1 MYLSSFLL
9 FFCLIVIEM
18 TQGII
23 STGMAYEAPSFV
35 SNLVVFCFEECQIDC
50 LFTIQLKLYMIKT
63 ANQEFITFNEPL
75 IYFYLIDVNFFVY
88 VFPLAKRRSKLNME
102 ETFLEDIEDID
113 FLILNQNELFIEE
126 ENPSEELVISEEE
139 IAALDTSAMKE
150 TNVEDLPKLIFIDE
164 KSGNMRVVV
173 MKVEVRKEQ
182 KAILSQESWL
192 PIDVHFVVNVTSV
205 SYSTKSMSSIVK

>member
-1 MYLSSFLL
+1 
-9 FFCLIVIEM
+9 
-18 TQGII
+18 
-23 STGMAYEAPSFV
+23 MAYEAPSFV

-63 ANQEFITFNEPL
+63 ANQEFITLNEPL

-126 ENPSEELVISEEE
+126 ENASEELVISEEE
-139 IAALDTSAMKE
+139 IAALDISAMKE
-150 TNVEDLPKLIFIDE
+150 TNVEDLPKLIFH
-164 KSGNMRVVV
+164 
-173 MKVEVRKEQ
+173 Q
-182 KAILSQESWL
+182 
-192 PIDVHFVVNVTSV
+192 
-205 SYSTKSMSSIVK
+205 